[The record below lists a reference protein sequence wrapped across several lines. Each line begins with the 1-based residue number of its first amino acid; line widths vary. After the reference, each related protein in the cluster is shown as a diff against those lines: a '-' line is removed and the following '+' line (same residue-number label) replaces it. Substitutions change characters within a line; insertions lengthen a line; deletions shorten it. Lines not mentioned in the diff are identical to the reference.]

1 MTDGAQCE
9 IGHKITA
16 NTVMYP
22 GSGPSG
28 VEVKPL
34 RPASLCI
41 YQWSFGLQDA
51 PRVAWREEEEALSSL
66 LYARDYKWPERVTVK
81 AQGPFI

>member
-1 MTDGAQCE
+1 MIDGAWRV

-28 VEVKPL
+28 EEVKPL

-41 YQWSFGLQDA
+41 YQWSSRATMVLLELH
-51 PRVAWREEEEALSSL
+51 VEWRKKPCLACSTREITNGQRIREI
-66 LYARDYKWPERVTVK
+66 
-81 AQGPFI
+81 Q